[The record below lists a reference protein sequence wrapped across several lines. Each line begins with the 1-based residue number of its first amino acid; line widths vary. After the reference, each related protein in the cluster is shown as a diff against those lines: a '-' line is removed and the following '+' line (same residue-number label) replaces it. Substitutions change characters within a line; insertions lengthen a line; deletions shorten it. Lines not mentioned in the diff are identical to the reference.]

1 MVLFQFILLT
11 ISSIK
16 VYLEIYKPYFYD
28 KKLAM
33 IKLNVDIFKCSY
45 FLASILTQLLDLDK
59 KGFAIVIIISIVTVS
74 SSINILNL
82 KYKEKLIESM
92 LNN

>member
-1 MVLFQFILLT
+1 
-11 ISSIK
+11 
-16 VYLEIYKPYFYD
+16 
-28 KKLAM
+28 M